1 TTHAD
6 CFAGPIPCTRPLTE
20 AEIGE
25 RYEIHTGNVIG
36 ETVGDRDPLDVPA
49 ILVHGHGPFAWGE
62 DVRAATANAEALEFV
77 ARLASR
83 TLTLRPGVGEID
95 RALARRHFLRK
106 HGPGASY
113 GQAERAG

>member
-1 TTHAD
+1 
-6 CFAGPIPCTRPLTE
+6 
-20 AEIGE
+20 
-25 RYEIHTGNVIG
+25 
-36 ETVGDRDPLDVPA
+36 
-49 ILVHGHGPFAWGE
+49 VHGHGPFAWGE

-83 TLTLRPGVGEID
+83 TLALQPGVGEID

-113 GQAERAG
+113 GQAEPAG